1 MAKKTLENVLKPA
14 EKVKSLTGVLDDIKQ
29 AGGAVNREI
38 QMKFYNIYGA
48 VDHVDLTAV
57 ENLNDRQLHSTIMDK
72 QAEETRNTY
81 EAVKEVGY
89 RTVLD
94 NVPEEKALGIAM
106 SMTRKD
112 TGNKKYDE
120 ISGKIA
126 KLAKLGAALGDGNIE
141 SYLALVKNEAVR
153 AAIKKLASG
162 GNREIV
168 SSWIQKRYAIEADKV
183 AKEFYTDD
191 ELDIEKV
198 RGYILANE
206 RKYEDKDRVGLY
218 TDTAIAAIP
227 AKKK

>member
-14 EKVKSLTGVLDDIKQ
+14 EKVKSLTGVLDVIKQ

-120 ISGKIA
+120 I
-126 KLAKLGAALGDGNIE
+126 E
-141 SYLALVKNEAVR
+141 
-153 AAIKKLASG
+153 
-162 GNREIV
+162 
-168 SSWIQKRYAIEADKV
+168 
-183 AKEFYTDD
+183 
-191 ELDIEKV
+191 
-198 RGYILANE
+198 
-206 RKYEDKDRVGLY
+206 
-218 TDTAIAAIP
+218 
-227 AKKK
+227 